1 MEIQRRENR
10 CILRI
15 KDAHPDDE
23 AEFKCECGEVST
35 ICKVKVTGQYKVEPS
50 VLIDTETYRKSHI
63 LYSYC

>member
-35 ICKVKVTGQYKVEPS
+35 ICKVKVTGK
-50 VLIDTETYRKSHI
+50 
-63 LYSYC
+63 YCTHKYWDLP